1 MNGFMTRPNGNA
13 NGFTRSTLSAAEY
26 EELRRLK
33 LENLRLKAENAEL
46 AARTRYAL
54 RGGRIALQARD
65 DALRLFSDLQMG
77 QDVSRLDMA
86 RRHGM
91 TRRRWEWAR
100 AALMA
105 ARLTDGYYRIHE
117 GLDARTVERALD
129 ALVDRVQLDGLH
141 ALKMRLPNC
150 RQRELA

>member
-1 MNGFMTRPNGNA
+1 MNGYNMRPNVNT
-13 NGFTRSTLSAAEY
+13 NGFTDATPNTAEY

-33 LENLRLKAENAEL
+33 LENLRLQAENAEMAL
-46 AARTRYAL
+46 RVRYAL

-105 ARLTDGYYRIHE
+105 ARLTDGFYRIHD

-129 ALVDRVQLDGLH
+129 ALVDRVQRDGLH
-141 ALKMRLPNC
+141 VLKMRLPNC

>member
-1 MNGFMTRPNGNA
+1 MNASMTRPNVNTD
-13 NGFTRSTLSAAEY
+13 GFTDATPNTAEY

-33 LENLRLKAENAEL
+33 LENLRLQAENAEMAL
-46 AARTRYAL
+46 RVRYAL

-105 ARLTDGYYRIHE
+105 ARLTDGFYRIHD

-129 ALVDRVQLDGLH
+129 ALVDRVQRDGLH
-141 ALKMRLPNC
+141 VLKMRLPNC